1 MVANDSIKLYMLWR
15 QYQKDIK
22 NQSLFSKDSEYF
34 CRKQFPVSEHVRSEV
49 DIYVMEKAK
58 VLPGPQVFAIRTF
71 VFENFFDESEM
82 FDPICSQPLTS
93 EQVDKELS
101 ETRKEVEEKVDE
113 EIEKLEEEVLQKL
126 KKKRIARISDEDEE
140 VDDVNKSKEKNSEK
154 DVTDSGEEKMA
165 FDETYDRKK

>member
-34 CRKQFPVSEHVRSEV
+34 CRKQFPVSEQVTSEV
-49 DIYVMEKAK
+49 DIYVMKKAK

-71 VFENFFDESEM
+71 VFENFFDENEM
-82 FDPICSQPLTS
+82 LDPICSQPLTS

-101 ETRKEVEEKVDE
+101 ETRKEVEEEVDE
-113 EIEKLEEEVLQKL
+113 EIEKLEEVLQKR
-126 KKKRIARISDEDEE
+126 KRKRIARISDKDEE
-140 VDDVNKSKEKNSEK
+140 VDDVNKSKEGNSEK
-154 DVTDSGEEKMA
+154 G
-165 FDETYDRKK
+165 RN